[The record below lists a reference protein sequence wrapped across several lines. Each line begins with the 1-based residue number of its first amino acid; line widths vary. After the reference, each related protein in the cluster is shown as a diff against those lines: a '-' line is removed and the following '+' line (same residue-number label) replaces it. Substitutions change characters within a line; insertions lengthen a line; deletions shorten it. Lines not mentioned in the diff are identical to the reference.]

1 MGYRRSKCAKVA
13 GVSDMKLKDK
23 RNPGTRKTHKSSG
36 TSEKIRSG
44 SDKRTKKSVHL
55 STLTIVALIITVVTA
70 VAVSAISFATAY
82 NGALMRDAST
92 NSEQA
97 VNQASATVTS
107 YLLDLNDKLTKLCA
121 EISSCTDVAEVES
134 KSSVAVRLEKDIEAV
149 VVYDAD
155 GNILACGSNGKEL
168 KNDLSG
174 NLSYDRNLFLNA
186 DDYAIS
192 MPHVQ
197 NIFTEYYPWVVTIVH
212 REYQEIFG
220 GDVYVAIDFGFS
232 NIAEYI
238 DKVGIGQHGYCY
250 ITDGDGN
257 IVYHPQQQM
266 IFSGIKSENVENIKG
281 YSDGIH
287 VKNSTIYSLNT
298 LSESGWRIV
307 GISYTDEFDSSRI
320 RTILGVIVLSL
331 VCCTVVAALILVR
344 YSKIVTR
351 PVRELANAMKEFE
364 CDADTYRYRPEH
376 DHVAELQTL
385 SDSFGHMVCMI
396 QDLMGRVR
404 AEETTLRKTELKALQ
419 AQINPHFLYNTL
431 DSIQWMCE
439 QGKNDDAIR
448 MVGALARLF
457 RISISRGH
465 ELITI
470 RDELRHAESYMLIQ
484 SYRYKNRFEYEFD
497 VDSSVENC
505 LCNKITVQPLIENA
519 IYHGI
524 EPLVDKGKITI
535 TVRRDGEDVLIE
547 VADNGV
553 GMTEEQCESILR
565 KERSDSSGI
574 GIKNVNDRLRIYFG
588 DKYGISVKSEL
599 DCGTTITVRIPQIW
613 KEPDGNEK

>member
-1 MGYRRSKCAKVA
+1 MKSKE
-13 GVSDMKLKDK
+13 
-23 RNPGTRKTHKSSG
+23 RKNIRIRETNKFDRSSG
-36 TSEKIRSG
+36 KSG
-44 SDKRTKKSVHL
+44 SRGDRKAKKTVHL
-55 STLTIVALIITVVTA
+55 STLTIIALSITVVTA
-70 VAVSAISFATAY
+70 VAVSAVSFAASY
-82 NGALMRDAST
+82 NAALMRDAST

-97 VNQASATVTS
+97 VNQVSATVTS

-121 EISSCTDVAEVES
+121 EIASCNDVSEIES
-134 KSSVAVRLEKDIEAV
+134 KSSIAVRLEKDIEAV

-168 KNDLSG
+168 KHDLSE
-174 NLSYDRNLFLNA
+174 NLSYDKKLFSNA
-186 DDYAIS
+186 DDYALSI
-192 MPHVQ
+192 PHVQ
-197 NIFTEYYPWVVTIVH
+197 NIFNEYYPWVVTIVH

-250 ITDGDGN
+250 ITDSDGN

-266 IFSGIKSENVENIKG
+266 IFSGIKSEDTESIKG
-281 YSDGIH
+281 YSDGVH
-287 VKNSTIYSLNT
+287 TKNSTIYSLNT
-298 LSESGWRIV
+298 LRESGWRIV
-307 GISYTDEFDSSRI
+307 GISYTDEFRSSRT
-320 RTILGVIVLSL
+320 RTVLGVIVLSL
-331 VCCTVVAALILVR
+331 FCCVVVAVLILVR

-364 CDADTYRYRPEH
+364 CDADAYKYRPEH

-439 QGKNDDAIR
+439 QGKNDDAIK

-484 SYRYKNRFEYEFD
+484 SYRYRNRFEYEFN

-535 TVRRDGEDVLIE
+535 TVRRDGEDILIE

-613 KEPDGNEK
+613 KEPDGSEK